1 MTAGPSESSPD
12 VVAVLLRAGPD
23 EWRGVRA
30 LRLPLLAG
38 AHVVV
43 RPRSLATLCD
53 DRPTA
58 GSESATLE
66 MRVQSPLV
74 AQTRW
79 PGGRRGLQV
88 RVGELDSRSGLHL
101 SSHEFSEDHGFGPT
115 SRSRIG
121 ATVSFQEIRS
131 RRPPELV
138 RHLAECVGS
147 GAVHFL
153 SSTRSR
159 VMNQFLVPQ
168 SFVGLLYQDGAFAR
182 VLEPG
187 KHRLP
192 QPFFKRISRKIELVD
207 LRERSLTLKGQEI
220 LTADKV
226 AIRVSLLVYFKV
238 VDPVAALHNVAGYE
252 ERIYEDVQLAA
263 RRFLANRTLEA
274 ILSDR
279 NEISDTVRED
289 VRAAATGYGV
299 AILRADVKD
308 LVFPGNLREIMNQ
321 VLETERRAEA
331 EIIRAKKD
339 AESARIKA
347 EAARDQAVLQMEH
360 DIERA
365 RRQADVERARAKLDL
380 ELGLEKAHQDA
391 RVERE
396 RAQLKLALELEQATA
411 LRQNPEL
418 LKLRELQ
425 TLTDMAHAGGRF
437 AIGLRAPAGSTL
449 LGDGESDAKRG
460 VS

>member
-1 MTAGPSESSPD
+1 
-12 VVAVLLRAGPD
+12 
-23 EWRGVRA
+23 
-30 LRLPLLAG
+30 
-38 AHVVV
+38 
-43 RPRSLATLCD
+43 
-53 DRPTA
+53 
-58 GSESATLE
+58 
-66 MRVQSPLV
+66 
-74 AQTRW
+74 
-79 PGGRRGLQV
+79 
-88 RVGELDSRSGLHL
+88 
-101 SSHEFSEDHGFGPT
+101 
-115 SRSRIG
+115 
-121 ATVSFQEIRS
+121 
-131 RRPPELV
+131 
-138 RHLAECVGS
+138 
-147 GAVHFL
+147 
-153 SSTRSR
+153 
-159 VMNQFLVPQ
+159 MNQFLVPQ

-380 ELGLEKAHQDA
+380 ELGLEKAHQDS